1 MLYRVV
7 GNPNSMTMKCIIV
20 EDEPLARKGMAEY
33 VKDVSYLSLMG
44 SFEGPHQA
52 LEYLAHHPVDLML
65 LDIRMPRQSG
75 IDFLKSLQT
84 PPLVIFTTAFPEY
97 ALESYELSVID
108 YLVKPISFDRFTKAT
123 QKAYEFFSLRKS
135 SPSEQGYFFIRCDY
149 KLERVNF
156 SDVQWV
162 ESMQNYCILHV
173 GGRKMISHITL
184 TQLAEKLPTDRFMR
198 VHKSFIV
205 SLEKV
210 TGVEGANLLL
220 GQQRIP
226 MSRTLKNEITQ
237 RVLGNNFLKR

>member
-1 MLYRVV
+1 
-7 GNPNSMTMKCIIV
+7 MTMRCIIV

-33 VKDVSYLSLMG
+33 VKDVPFLSLG
-44 SFEGPHQA
+44 ATFEGAQQA
-52 LEYLAHHPVDLML
+52 QVYLNQHAVDLML
-65 LDIRMPRQSG
+65 LDIRMPRLSG

-108 YLVKPISFDRFTKAT
+108 YLVKPISFERFKKAT
-123 QKAYEFFSLRKS
+123 EKAYEFFSLRQS
-135 SPSEQGYFFIRCDY
+135 SPAEQGYFFIRSDY
-149 KLERVNF
+149 KLERINF
-156 SDVQWV
+156 NDVQWV

-184 TQLAEKLPTDRFMR
+184 TQLVEKLPPDKFMR

-210 TGVEGANLLL
+210 TGVEGAFLLL